1 MILKF
6 RFLSSCALT
15 LAIAWLAVGCQ
26 MQPMQGAVDEGGGGQ
41 GASVPK
47 QIVIPVPVA
56 WGGEVRCGNDGC
68 LLTAVEHEN
77 GMVALHRIDGRKSTQ
92 LDRFPV
98 AYHPDSAVW
107 LSDDLLV
114 AAVEAS
120 SSLDVFRVKGAKLER
135 VKQISVGFA
144 PRDVMVAK
152 AERGRYTLLAT
163 PYSGKE
169 VAWVMDWAVE
179 DLQAPTVKKVRWCE
193 APWHPVKL
201 SKAHGII
208 GPAIAVACLDGKRL
222 VAVPESSVLS
232 APVVLASFP
241 VISRN
246 AAPSPS
252 GKWVYVSLETGA
264 RNARVHMETGE
275 LQWIKSPLTGG
286 VSTAALEDDLVIWG
300 EDGELYLQRL
310 DAGGEVLE
318 TRWHRV
324 SGFATR
330 LQVLDVDKDGERDV
344 VVFNS
349 AGDAIDVVYGPLWD
363 SAQTQRVRQ
372 QRGR

>member
-1 MILKF
+1 MHPVQE
-6 RFLSSCALT
+6 S
-15 LAIAWLAVGCQ
+15 G
-26 MQPMQGAVDEGGGGQ
+26 DGGVGGQ
-41 GASVPK
+41 GTSAPK
-47 QIVIPVPVA
+47 QIAIPVPVA
-56 WGGEVRCGNDGC
+56 WGGEVRCGADGC
-68 LLTAVEHEN
+68 LLAAVEHED
-77 GMVALHRIDGRKSTQ
+77 GMVVLHRIDGRKSTQ
-92 LDRFPV
+92 LDRFSV

-120 SSLDVFRVKGAKLER
+120 ASLDVFRVKGAKLER
-135 VKQISVGFA
+135 VKQIPVGFA

-201 SKAHGII
+201 SKAPGII

-232 APVVLASFP
+232 TPVVLASFP
-241 VISRN
+241 AISRN
-246 AAPSPS
+246 ASPSPS

-275 LQWIKSPLTGG
+275 LQWIQSPLTGG

-310 DAGGEVLE
+310 DAKGEVLE

-363 SAQTQRVRQ
+363 GAQTQRVRQ